1 MANSDSGKHATDQA
15 HESYSDD
22 NKARRVIDV
31 NSPIDM
37 SSGSV
42 PGISSVHKFG
52 ETPDFDIGDG
62 KVSIWDCAD
71 DGNLNQMVYVYS
83 TGADIDSLSSSNAAD
98 TQEVEVQGLDV
109 NKNLVVQTITLS
121 GTTPVSLN
129 TDLCRVFRM
138 KNSGTFDF
146 SGMVYCYEG
155 PAQTNGVPTNSGSVR
170 AIVNNGNNQ
179 TLMAIYTIPNG
190 KTGYLRSFFAATA
203 GANKVTNYI
212 IDVVARSDGGVFQ
225 LQHRTALSE
234 VGTSHFQHNNTIPE
248 KFNAKTDIEMRTEIT
263 DGTITGAAVSAGFEL
278 TLVDD

>member
-1 MANSDSGKHATDQA
+1 MANSDSEKMATDQN

-22 NKARRVIDV
+22 HKARRIIDAR
-31 NSPIDM
+31 SILDM
-37 SSGSV
+37 ASGSV
-42 PGISSVHKFG
+42 PGVISVHKFG
-52 ETPDFDIGDG
+52 EAPDFDIGDG
-62 KVSIWDCAD
+62 KVSIWDGAD

-98 TQEVEVQGLDV
+98 TQDVEVRGLDV
-109 NKNLVVQTITLS
+109 NKNLVIQTVTLS
-121 GTTPVSLN
+121 GTTPVGLDP
-129 TDLCRVFRM
+129 DLTRVFRM
-138 KNSGTFDF
+138 KNQGATNFT
-146 SGMVYCYEG
+146 GQIYCYEG

-170 AIVNNGNNQ
+170 AVVNNGNNQ

-190 KTGYLRSFFAATA
+190 KTGYMRSFFAATA
-203 GANKVTNYI
+203 GANKVTSYI